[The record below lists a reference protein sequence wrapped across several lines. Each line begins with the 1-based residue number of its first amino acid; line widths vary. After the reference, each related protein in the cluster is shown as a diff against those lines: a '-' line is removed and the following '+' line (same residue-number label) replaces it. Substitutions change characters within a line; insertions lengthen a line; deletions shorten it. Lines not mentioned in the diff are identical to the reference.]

1 MVFFTYPTT
10 YPTGVGSGVGN
21 GVGSGWVLGV
31 GNQGVGVGNVF
42 EILGLG
48 GR

>member
-1 MVFFTYPTT
+1 MFFFT
-10 YPTGVGSGVGN
+10 YPTGVGS